1 MREKITNNLSLK
13 ILAFLIAVCM
23 WLLVVNIDDPVSEE
37 TYSGIPVQVIHEEVV
52 TDNNSTYQIVDDTQE
67 VSVTVV
73 AKRSVLDKIK
83 SENITAVA
91 DMRELTLRTQVP
103 IEVKVE
109 GFKYEKAYA
118 TPRNLQVQIDEE
130 AKNNFPITPT
140 TIGTVREG
148 YVIAELNALPQK
160 VTLRGPK
167 KVIDSIS
174 KVMAE
179 VDVSGLSESTTL
191 EAKLVLYD
199 VNNNVVDQTLLANN
213 LGKEGVSVSV
223 ELFQIKDVP
232 IKLDTS
238 EVSAA
243 EGYKIGDITV
253 EPQKVSITGDESTL
267 SKISEIDVPAE
278 AISVSDLTQKYE
290 KTIDISEYLPE
301 GVSLVET
308 NASNVVIT
316 IAVEQP
322 GTRSYEVSTNSI
334 VVNNLSPDLELNYG
348 SVVDLEIQVRGSNE
362 KLDLFSIAK
371 KVSIDLKNYTIP
383 GIYTVPVTVELPRGC
398 SLVNDVS
405 VEVVLERKQEE
416 NSKQEE

>member
-37 TYSGIPVQVIHEEVV
+37 IYSGIPVQVVHEEVV

-83 SENITAVA
+83 SEDITAVA

-179 VDVSGLSESTTL
+179 VDVSGLSEDTTL

-199 VNNNVVDQTLLANN
+199 SNNNVVDQTLLANN

-238 EVSAA
+238 EVTAA
-243 EGYKIGDITV
+243 DGYNIGDITV
-253 EPQKVSITGDESTL
+253 EPQKVSVTGSESTL
-267 SKISEIDVPAE
+267 SQISEIDIPAE
-278 AISVSDLTQKYE
+278 AISVSDLTKKYE
-290 KTIDISEYLPE
+290 KTIDISEYLPD
-301 GVSLVET
+301 GVSLVEA
-308 NASNVVIT
+308 NASNVVVT
-316 IAVEQP
+316 ISVEQP
-322 GTRSYEVSTNSI
+322 GTRNYEVSTNSI
-334 VVNNLSPDLELNYG
+334 VVNNLDPNLELSYG
-348 SVVDLEIQVRGSNE
+348 TTVDLEIQVKGSKE

-371 KVSIDLKNYTIP
+371 KVSIDLKKYTTP
-383 GIYTVPVTVELPRGC
+383 GTYTVPVSVELPRGC

-405 VEVVLERKQEE
+405 VEVVLEKKQEE
-416 NSKQEE
+416 

>member
-37 TYSGIPVQVIHEEVV
+37 TYSGIPVQVVHEEVV

-83 SENITAVA
+83 SEDITAVA

-130 AKNNFPITPT
+130 EKNNFPITPT

-223 ELFQIKDVP
+223 ELFQKCLI
-232 IKLDTS
+232 I
-238 EVSAA
+238 
-243 EGYKIGDITV
+243 
-253 EPQKVSITGDESTL
+253 
-267 SKISEIDVPAE
+267 
-278 AISVSDLTQKYE
+278 
-290 KTIDISEYLPE
+290 
-301 GVSLVET
+301 
-308 NASNVVIT
+308 
-316 IAVEQP
+316 
-322 GTRSYEVSTNSI
+322 
-334 VVNNLSPDLELNYG
+334 
-348 SVVDLEIQVRGSNE
+348 
-362 KLDLFSIAK
+362 
-371 KVSIDLKNYTIP
+371 
-383 GIYTVPVTVELPRGC
+383 
-398 SLVNDVS
+398 
-405 VEVVLERKQEE
+405 
-416 NSKQEE
+416 

>member
-1 MREKITNNLSLK
+1 M
-13 ILAFLIAVCM
+13 
-23 WLLVVNIDDPVSEE
+23 
-37 TYSGIPVQVIHEEVV
+37 
-52 TDNNSTYQIVDDTQE
+52 
-67 VSVTVV
+67 
-73 AKRSVLDKIK
+73 KRK
-83 SENITAVA
+83 
-91 DMRELTLRTQVP
+91 
-103 IEVKVE
+103 
-109 GFKYEKAYA
+109 
-118 TPRNLQVQIDEE
+118 
-130 AKNNFPITPT
+130 KNNFPITPT

-322 GTRSYEVSTNSI
+322 GTRSYEVSINSI

-371 KVSIDLKNYTIP
+371 KVSIDLKNYTVP

>member
-37 TYSGIPVQVIHEEVV
+37 IYSGIPVQVVHEEVV

-83 SENITAVA
+83 SEDITAVA

-130 AKNNFPITPT
+130 EKNNFPITPT

-238 EVSAA
+238 EVTAA
-243 EGYKIGDITV
+243 DGYNIGDITV
-253 EPQKVSITGDESTL
+253 EPQKVSVTGSESTL
-267 SKISEIDVPAE
+267 SQISEIDIPAE
-278 AISVSDLTQKYE
+278 AISVSDLTKKYE
-290 KTIDISEYLPE
+290 KTIDISEYLPD
-301 GVSLVET
+301 GVSLVEA
-308 NASNVVIT
+308 NASNVVVT
-316 IAVEQP
+316 ISVEQP
-322 GTRSYEVSTNSI
+322 GTRNYEVSTNSI
-334 VVNNLSPDLELNYG
+334 VVNNLDPNLELSYG
-348 SVVDLEIQVRGSNE
+348 TTVDLEIQVKGSKE

-371 KVSIDLKNYTIP
+371 KVSIDLKKYTTP
-383 GIYTVPVTVELPRGC
+383 GTYTVPVSVELPRGC

-405 VEVVLERKQEE
+405 VEVVLEKKQEE
-416 NSKQEE
+416 

>member
-37 TYSGIPVQVIHEEVV
+37 IYSGIPVQVVHEEVV

-83 SENITAVA
+83 SEDITAVA

-130 AKNNFPITPT
+130 EKNNFPITPT

-179 VDVSGLSESTTL
+179 VDVSGLSEDTTL

-199 VNNNVVDQTLLANN
+199 SNNNVVDQTLLANN

-238 EVSAA
+238 EVTAA
-243 EGYKIGDITV
+243 DGYNIGDITV
-253 EPQKVSITGDESTL
+253 EPQKVSVTGSESTL
-267 SKISEIDVPAE
+267 SQISEIDIPAE
-278 AISVSDLTQKYE
+278 AISVSDLTKKYE
-290 KTIDISEYLPE
+290 KTIDISEYLPD
-301 GVSLVET
+301 GVSLVEA
-308 NASNVVIT
+308 NASNVVVT
-316 IAVEQP
+316 ISVEQP
-322 GTRSYEVSTNSI
+322 GTRNYEVSTNSI
-334 VVNNLSPDLELNYG
+334 VVNNLDPNLELSYG
-348 SVVDLEIQVRGSNE
+348 TTVDLEIQVKGSKE

-371 KVSIDLKNYTIP
+371 KVSIDLKKYTTP
-383 GIYTVPVTVELPRGC
+383 GTYTVPVSVELPRGC

-405 VEVVLERKQEE
+405 VEVVLEKKQEE
-416 NSKQEE
+416 